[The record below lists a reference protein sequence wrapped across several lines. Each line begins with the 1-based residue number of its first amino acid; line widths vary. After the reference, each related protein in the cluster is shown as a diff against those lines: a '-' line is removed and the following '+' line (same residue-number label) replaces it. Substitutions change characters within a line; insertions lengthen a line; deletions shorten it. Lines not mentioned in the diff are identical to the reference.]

1 MNPLTQQGRTLVD
14 AALEVREHAAAIY
27 SGFKVGAAL
36 LDSTGKTWTGCNVE
50 SSSYGLSCCAER
62 TALFKAISEG
72 VRDFDTI
79 AIVAGGN
86 GLATPCG
93 ACRQVLHDYA
103 PGVQVILHNPETDE
117 SGSMPLSDLLPH
129 AFSEANLKGTGK

>member
-1 MNPLTQQGRTLVD
+1 MSEPTIHDQNLLD
-14 AALEVREHAAAIY
+14 AALKVRENAAAIY
-27 SGFKVGAAL
+27 SGFNVGAAL
-36 LDSTGKTWTGCNVE
+36 LDSEGKTWTGCNVE

-72 VRDFDTI
+72 VRSFDKI
-79 AIVAGGN
+79 AIVAGGH
-86 GLATPCG
+86 GVATPCG

-103 PGVQVILHNPETDE
+103 PDLKIILHNPETNE
-117 SGSMPLSDLLPH
+117 SRSMPLSELLPY